1 MNQVLIPMIHAFY
14 SFSFIQLQ
22 FPSSSIKLVP
32 QRFVLLYSNIGISK
46 EIAFINVPVFS
57 FSAKTILN
65 CVRACCCSAESKR
78 TSLCTRLLAAFSLLY
93 L

>member
-1 MNQVLIPMIHAFY
+1 MNQVLIPMIHAFF

-57 FSAKTILN
+57 FSAKNNLEL
-65 CVRACCCSAESKR
+65 RS
-78 TSLCTRLLAAFSLLY
+78 SLL
-93 L
+93 LLGRVEEDFTLHSITRSL